1 MAESESG
8 QDKTEEPTEKRR
20 REARKKGQ
28 LPRSREL
35 NTLSVLMAGAGAL
48 LVYGAHL
55 AEVLM
60 GVMRN
65 SFEMSRET
73 AMRSESMLQLLGT
86 AARGAAEGLWPILLV
101 LLCAALIGPISLGGW
116 LFSGEALAPK
126 FSRMNPLEGIKRM
139 FSAKSVLE
147 LFKALIKFVVVL
159 AVAVLVLRS
168 DKEALLAL
176 LHQPLQTAIVESVK
190 VVGWSAFWI
199 ALALAFGAGVYH
211 FQGPERG
218 LEYFAGYVL
227 EKSLSMDNLFVFLL
241 VFGYFQVPAE
251 LQQRVLLWGALG
263 ALVMRGVMIGLGI
276 DLIHHFSWILYVFG
290 GLLLLSGLRMLKA
303 DEPASI
309 DPARNP
315 VVRGF
320 RRLMPVTAGFEGK
333 AFFTRRQGRLHAT
346 PLFLVLLVI
355 ETSDLAFAVDSIPAV
370 FAVTD
375 SLAIGALRWC
385 QRHGLAV
392 PDDVAIMGCDNIDFA
407 EYAAVPLSS
416 VNYAVEVVSRLAV
429 DRLMRLISA
438 GDQLPEPRATLIDP
452 ELVIRESTMGRR

>member
-101 LLCAALIGPISLGGW
+101 LLCAALLGPISLGGW

-190 VVGWSAFWI
+190 VVGWSAFWM
-199 ALALAFGAGVYH
+199 AC
-211 FQGPERG
+211 
-218 LEYFAGYVL
+218 
-227 EKSLSMDNLFVFLL
+227 S
-241 VFGYFQVPAE
+241 
-251 LQQRVLLWGALG
+251 
-263 ALVMRGVMIGLGI
+263 
-276 DLIHHFSWILYVFG
+276 
-290 GLLLLSGLRMLKA
+290 LLLIAAVDVPYQLWDNRQKLLMTKQEVRDEYKDSEGKPEVKA
-303 DEPASI
+303 K
-309 DPARNP
+309 
-315 VVRGF
+315 V
-320 RRLMPVTAGFEGK
+320 RRLQREMAQ
-333 AFFTRRQGRLHAT
+333 RRMMQ
-346 PLFLVLLVI
+346 
-355 ETSDLAFAVDSIPAV
+355 
-370 FAVTD
+370 
-375 SLAIGALRWC
+375 
-385 QRHGLAV
+385 AV
-392 PDDVAIMGCDNIDFA
+392 PDADVVITNPTHFAVALKYDAAAGGAPRLLAKGNDFLA
-407 EYAAVPLSS
+407 LKIREVAQEHKVTVLESPALARAVYYSTELDQEIPAGL
-416 VNYAVEVVSRLAV
+416 YLAV
-429 DRLMRLISA
+429 AQVLAYVYQLRQFRA
-438 GDQLPEPRATLIDP
+438 GKGKRPGPMPDVPIPPDL
-452 ELVIRESTMGRR
+452 RRDE

>member
-176 LHQPLQTAIVESVK
+176 LHQPLQMAIVESVK
-190 VVGWSAFWI
+190 VVGWSAFWM
-199 ALALAFGAGVYH
+199 AC
-211 FQGPERG
+211 
-218 LEYFAGYVL
+218 
-227 EKSLSMDNLFVFLL
+227 S
-241 VFGYFQVPAE
+241 
-251 LQQRVLLWGALG
+251 
-263 ALVMRGVMIGLGI
+263 
-276 DLIHHFSWILYVFG
+276 
-290 GLLLLSGLRMLKA
+290 LLLIAAVDVPYQLWDNRQKLLMTKQEVRDEYKDSEGKPEVKA
-303 DEPASI
+303 K
-309 DPARNP
+309 
-315 VVRGF
+315 V
-320 RRLMPVTAGFEGK
+320 RRLQREMAQ
-333 AFFTRRQGRLHAT
+333 RRMMQ
-346 PLFLVLLVI
+346 
-355 ETSDLAFAVDSIPAV
+355 
-370 FAVTD
+370 
-375 SLAIGALRWC
+375 
-385 QRHGLAV
+385 AV
-392 PDDVAIMGCDNIDFA
+392 PDADVVITNPTHFAVALKYDAAAGGAPRLLAKGNDFLA
-407 EYAAVPLSS
+407 LKIREVAQEHKVTVLESPALARAVYYSTELDQEIPAGL
-416 VNYAVEVVSRLAV
+416 YLAV
-429 DRLMRLISA
+429 AQVLAYVYQLRQFRA
-438 GDQLPEPRATLIDP
+438 GKGKRPGPMPDVPIPPDL
-452 ELVIRESTMGRR
+452 RRDE

>member
-190 VVGWSAFWI
+190 VVGWSAFWM
-199 ALALAFGAGVYH
+199 AC
-211 FQGPERG
+211 
-218 LEYFAGYVL
+218 
-227 EKSLSMDNLFVFLL
+227 S
-241 VFGYFQVPAE
+241 
-251 LQQRVLLWGALG
+251 
-263 ALVMRGVMIGLGI
+263 
-276 DLIHHFSWILYVFG
+276 
-290 GLLLLSGLRMLKA
+290 LLLIAAVDVPYQLWDNRQKLLMTKQEVRDEYKDSEGKPEVKA
-303 DEPASI
+303 K
-309 DPARNP
+309 
-315 VVRGF
+315 V
-320 RRLMPVTAGFEGK
+320 RRLQREMAQ
-333 AFFTRRQGRLHAT
+333 RRMMQ
-346 PLFLVLLVI
+346 
-355 ETSDLAFAVDSIPAV
+355 
-370 FAVTD
+370 
-375 SLAIGALRWC
+375 
-385 QRHGLAV
+385 AV
-392 PDDVAIMGCDNIDFA
+392 PDADVVITNPTHFAVALKYDAAAGGAPRLLAKGNDFLA
-407 EYAAVPLSS
+407 LKIREVAQEHKVTLLESPALARAVYYSTELDQEIPAGL
-416 VNYAVEVVSRLAV
+416 YLAV
-429 DRLMRLISA
+429 AQVLAYVYQLRQFRA
-438 GDQLPEPRATLIDP
+438 GKGKRPGPMPDVPIPPDL
-452 ELVIRESTMGRR
+452 RRDE

>member
-20 REARKKGQ
+20 REARQKGQ

-35 NTLSVLMAGAGAL
+35 NTLAVLMAGAGAL

-73 AMRSESMLQLLGT
+73 AMRSESMLLLLGT

-101 LLCAALIGPISLGGW
+101 LLCAAVIGPIALGGW

-176 LHQPLQTAIVESVK
+176 LHQPLRTAIVESVK
-190 VVGWSAFWI
+190 VVGWSAFWMASSLLLI
-199 ALALAFGAGVYH
+199 AAVDVPYQLWDNRQKLLMTKQEVRDEYKDSEGKPEVKAKVRRLQREMAQRRTMQAVPEADVVITNPTHFAVALKYDAAAGGAPRLLAKGNDFLALKIREVAQEHKVMVLESPALARAVY
-211 FQGPERG
+211 
-218 LEYFAGYVL
+218 Y
-227 EKSLSMDNLFVFLL
+227 ST
-241 VFGYFQVPAE
+241 E
-251 LQQRVLLWGALG
+251 LDQ
-263 ALVMRGVMIGLGI
+263 
-276 DLIHHFSWILYVFG
+276 
-290 GLLLLSGLRMLKA
+290 
-303 DEPASI
+303 E
-309 DPARNP
+309 
-315 VVRGF
+315 
-320 RRLMPVTAGFEGK
+320 
-333 AFFTRRQGRLHAT
+333 
-346 PLFLVLLVI
+346 
-355 ETSDLAFAVDSIPAV
+355 IPAG
-370 FAVTD
+370 
-375 SLAIGALRWC
+375 LY
-385 QRHGLAV
+385 LAV
-392 PDDVAIMGCDNIDFA
+392 AQVLAYVYQLKQFRAGKGKRPGPMPEVPIPPD
-407 EYAAVPLSS
+407 L
-416 VNYAVEVVSRLAV
+416 
-429 DRLMRLISA
+429 
-438 GDQLPEPRATLIDP
+438 
-452 ELVIRESTMGRR
+452 RRDE

>member
-190 VVGWSAFWI
+190 VVGWSAFWM
-199 ALALAFGAGVYH
+199 AC
-211 FQGPERG
+211 
-218 LEYFAGYVL
+218 
-227 EKSLSMDNLFVFLL
+227 S
-241 VFGYFQVPAE
+241 
-251 LQQRVLLWGALG
+251 
-263 ALVMRGVMIGLGI
+263 
-276 DLIHHFSWILYVFG
+276 
-290 GLLLLSGLRMLKA
+290 LLLIAAVDVPYQLWDNRQKLLMTKQEVRDEYKDSEGKPEIKA
-303 DEPASI
+303 K
-309 DPARNP
+309 
-315 VVRGF
+315 V
-320 RRLMPVTAGFEGK
+320 RRLQREMAQ
-333 AFFTRRQGRLHAT
+333 RRMMQ
-346 PLFLVLLVI
+346 
-355 ETSDLAFAVDSIPAV
+355 
-370 FAVTD
+370 
-375 SLAIGALRWC
+375 
-385 QRHGLAV
+385 AV
-392 PDDVAIMGCDNIDFA
+392 PDADVVITNPTHFAVALKYDAAAGGAPRLLAKGNDFLA
-407 EYAAVPLSS
+407 LKIREVAQEHKVTVLESPALARAVYYSTELDQEIPAGL
-416 VNYAVEVVSRLAV
+416 YLAV
-429 DRLMRLISA
+429 AQVLAYVYQLRQFRA
-438 GDQLPEPRATLIDP
+438 GKGKRPGPMPDVPIPPDL
-452 ELVIRESTMGRR
+452 RRDE

>member
-101 LLCAALIGPISLGGW
+101 LLCAALLGPISLGGW

-159 AVAVLVLRS
+159 TVAVLVLRS

-190 VVGWSAFWI
+190 VVGWSAFWM
-199 ALALAFGAGVYH
+199 AC
-211 FQGPERG
+211 
-218 LEYFAGYVL
+218 
-227 EKSLSMDNLFVFLL
+227 S
-241 VFGYFQVPAE
+241 
-251 LQQRVLLWGALG
+251 
-263 ALVMRGVMIGLGI
+263 
-276 DLIHHFSWILYVFG
+276 
-290 GLLLLSGLRMLKA
+290 LLLIAAVDVPYQLWDNRQKLLMTKQEVRDEYKDSEGKPEVKA
-303 DEPASI
+303 K
-309 DPARNP
+309 
-315 VVRGF
+315 V
-320 RRLMPVTAGFEGK
+320 RRLQREMAQ
-333 AFFTRRQGRLHAT
+333 RRMMQ
-346 PLFLVLLVI
+346 
-355 ETSDLAFAVDSIPAV
+355 
-370 FAVTD
+370 
-375 SLAIGALRWC
+375 
-385 QRHGLAV
+385 AV
-392 PDDVAIMGCDNIDFA
+392 PDADVVITNPTHFAVALKYDAAAGGAPRLLAKGNDFLA
-407 EYAAVPLSS
+407 LKIREVAQEHKVTVLESPALARAVYYSTELDQEIPAGL
-416 VNYAVEVVSRLAV
+416 YLAV
-429 DRLMRLISA
+429 AQVLAYVYQLRQFRA
-438 GDQLPEPRATLIDP
+438 GKGKRPGPMPDVPIPPDL
-452 ELVIRESTMGRR
+452 RRDE

>member
-20 REARKKGQ
+20 REARQKGQ

-35 NTLSVLMAGAGAL
+35 NTLAVLMAGAGAL

-73 AMRSESMLQLLGT
+73 AMRSESMLLLLGT

-101 LLCAALIGPISLGGW
+101 LLCAAVIGPIALGGW

-176 LHQPLQTAIVESVK
+176 LHQPLRTAIVESVK
-190 VVGWSAFWI
+190 VVGWSAFWMASSLLLI
-199 ALALAFGAGVYH
+199 AAVDVPYQLWDNRQKLLMTKQEVRDEYKDSEGKPEVKAKVRRLQREMAQRRMMQAVPEADVVITNPTHFAVALKYDAAAGGAPRLLAKGNDFLALKIREVAQEHKVMVLESPALARAVY
-211 FQGPERG
+211 
-218 LEYFAGYVL
+218 Y
-227 EKSLSMDNLFVFLL
+227 ST
-241 VFGYFQVPAE
+241 E
-251 LQQRVLLWGALG
+251 LDQ
-263 ALVMRGVMIGLGI
+263 
-276 DLIHHFSWILYVFG
+276 
-290 GLLLLSGLRMLKA
+290 
-303 DEPASI
+303 E
-309 DPARNP
+309 
-315 VVRGF
+315 
-320 RRLMPVTAGFEGK
+320 
-333 AFFTRRQGRLHAT
+333 
-346 PLFLVLLVI
+346 
-355 ETSDLAFAVDSIPAV
+355 IPAG
-370 FAVTD
+370 
-375 SLAIGALRWC
+375 LY
-385 QRHGLAV
+385 LAV
-392 PDDVAIMGCDNIDFA
+392 AQVLAYVYQLKQFRAGKGKRPGPMPEVPIPPD
-407 EYAAVPLSS
+407 L
-416 VNYAVEVVSRLAV
+416 
-429 DRLMRLISA
+429 
-438 GDQLPEPRATLIDP
+438 
-452 ELVIRESTMGRR
+452 RRDE

>member
-101 LLCAALIGPISLGGW
+101 LLCAAVIGPIALGGW

-168 DKEALLAL
+168 DKEALPAL

-190 VVGWSAFWI
+190 GAVITEVAPDSA
-199 ALALAFGAGVYH
+199 AA
-211 FQGPERG
+211 ERG
-218 LEYFAGYVL
+218 I
-227 EKSLSMDNLFVFLL
+227 
-241 VFGYFQVPAE
+241 VPGDVIVE
-251 LQQRVLLWGALG
+251 
-263 ALVMRGVMIGLGI
+263 IGQEAVA
-276 DLIHHFSWILYVFG
+276 S
-290 GLLLLSGLRMLKA
+290 A
-303 DEPASI
+303 DEVKTRIAKLKSE
-309 DPARNP
+309 DRRN
-315 VVRGF
+315 V
-320 RRLMPVTAGFEGK
+320 LMMVAN
-333 AFFTRRQGRLHAT
+333 H
-346 PLFLVLLVI
+346 
-355 ETSDLAFAVDSIPAV
+355 S
-370 FAVTD
+370 
-375 SLAIGALRWC
+375 GALRYITV
-385 QRHGLAV
+385 R
-392 PDDVAIMGCDNIDFA
+392 ID
-407 EYAAVPLSS
+407 
-416 VNYAVEVVSRLAV
+416 
-429 DRLMRLISA
+429 
-438 GDQLPEPRATLIDP
+438 
-452 ELVIRESTMGRR
+452 

>member
-190 VVGWSAFWI
+190 VVGWSAFWMACSLLLI
-199 ALALAFGAGVYH
+199 AAVDVPYQLWDNRQKLLMTKQEVRDEYKDSEGKPEVKAKVRRLQREMAQRRMMQAVPEADVVITNPTHFAVALKYDAAAGGAPRLLAKGNDFLALKIREVAQEHKVTVLESPALARAVY
-211 FQGPERG
+211 
-218 LEYFAGYVL
+218 Y
-227 EKSLSMDNLFVFLL
+227 ST
-241 VFGYFQVPAE
+241 E
-251 LQQRVLLWGALG
+251 LDQ
-263 ALVMRGVMIGLGI
+263 
-276 DLIHHFSWILYVFG
+276 
-290 GLLLLSGLRMLKA
+290 
-303 DEPASI
+303 E
-309 DPARNP
+309 
-315 VVRGF
+315 
-320 RRLMPVTAGFEGK
+320 
-333 AFFTRRQGRLHAT
+333 
-346 PLFLVLLVI
+346 
-355 ETSDLAFAVDSIPAV
+355 IPAG
-370 FAVTD
+370 
-375 SLAIGALRWC
+375 LY
-385 QRHGLAV
+385 LAV
-392 PDDVAIMGCDNIDFA
+392 AQVLAYVYQLRQFRAGKGKRPGPMPD
-407 EYAAVPLSS
+407 VPIPPDL
-416 VNYAVEVVSRLAV
+416 
-429 DRLMRLISA
+429 
-438 GDQLPEPRATLIDP
+438 
-452 ELVIRESTMGRR
+452 RRDE